1 MNWKQSF
8 KFFKKHLWRKEAVAA
23 ILDLIQLSSESLWQ
37 LSKLLKVF
45 LSHSES
51 QEYFQTGFKNWIL
64 YYKSSIRYSFYER
77 AGPNRELQAGV
88 IARFSFL
95 RGHYQTPDLQGRLQA
110 KEEPDSNP
118 GPQWRL
124 HRSPPGTTNWKRKNF
139 PRSGIFN
146 YCLKCD
152 RAASWSTIFDDRAL
166 LFGAYQFAPILKKRK
181 KKKKNKESVVHT
193 KDN

>member
-77 AGPNRELQAGV
+77 AGPNQELQAGV
-88 IARFSFL
+88 IACFSFL
-95 RGHYQTPDLQGRLQA
+95 RGRYQTPDLQGRLQA
-110 KEEPDSNP
+110 KKSLIQTLAPSE
-118 GPQWRL
+118 GF
-124 HRSPPGTTNWKRKNF
+124 T
-139 PRSGIFN
+139 
-146 YCLKCD
+146 
-152 RAASWSTIFDDRAL
+152 AL
-166 LFGAYQFAPILKKRK
+166 LQERQT
-181 KKKKNKESVVHT
+181 ESGRTPPAQVFST
-193 KDN
+193 TA